1 MAAWKK
7 VLCGE
12 CCGTG
17 KIYPAKGGVET
28 CPGCSGKGEI
38 LRSIEDIEREEAW
51 EAMNK
56 QEAKADAGKPRL
68 SLVPTQSIYDIA
80 RVREYGD
87 KKYGST
93 DNWKTVEKQ
102 RYVDAMYRH
111 FLCFVEDPLSVDEES
126 GLPHLWHLECN
137 AAFLSEMYKS
147 DFRG

>member
-12 CCGTG
+12 CQGTG
-17 KIYPAKGGVET
+17 KVFPHKGGVET

-38 LRSIEDIEREEAW
+38 LRNIEDIEREEAW

-68 SLVPTQSIYDIA
+68 SLVPTQIIYDIA